1 MDAYDRLAACTGFD
15 WDEGNLL
22 KNWEK
27 HGVTAAECEEVLFN
41 RPLVAAPDADHSQAE
56 PRFFVLGRSDAGRKL
71 FLVFT
76 TRDNLIRVI
85 SARDMTRRER
95 ERYQRYG

>member
-27 HGVTAAECEEVLFN
+27 HGVTAAECEEVFFN
-41 RPLVAAPDADHSQAE
+41 RLP
-56 PRFFVLGRSDAGRKL
+56 
-71 FLVFT
+71 
-76 TRDNLIRVI
+76 
-85 SARDMTRRER
+85 
-95 ERYQRYG
+95 